1 MSGTPIAAAQ
11 WWRYAERAFRTVSE
25 YLGMAKRAE
34 LREEGHDCGHTFRI
48 QVTGRGHSWGVVGDV
63 PPQHSDDDR
72 WHDDGTVEVRAHNLR
87 DALLLAAALH
97 ITAWPGLN
105 EPDDEEGLPA

>member
-1 MSGTPIAAAQ
+1 MTPRRPIAAAQ
-11 WWRYAERAFRTVSE
+11 WWRAAEGTFRVVAE

-48 QVTGRGHSWGVVGDV
+48 QVTGPLGR
-63 PPQHSDDDR
+63 R
-72 WHDDGTVEVRAHNLR
+72 LVEVRAHNLR
-87 DALLLAAALH
+87 DALLLAAALP